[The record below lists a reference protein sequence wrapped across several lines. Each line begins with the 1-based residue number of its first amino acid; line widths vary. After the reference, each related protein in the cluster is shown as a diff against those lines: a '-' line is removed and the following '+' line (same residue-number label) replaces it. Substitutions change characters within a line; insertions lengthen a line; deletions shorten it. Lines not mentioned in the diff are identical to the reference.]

1 MQDCLSTIPNHNF
14 IICLSRNCVWPS
26 REAADQQP
34 AGLLSEA
41 GAACGQRVRC
51 NPAEVWAYSAADY
64 ERGEFSET
72 RI

>member
-1 MQDCLSTIPNHNF
+1 M
-14 IICLSRNCVWPS
+14 WPS

-41 GAACGQRVRC
+41 GTACGQRVRC
-51 NPAEVWAYSAADY
+51 NPAEVWADSAADY